1 MGEPLLPFSNQGA
14 KLQDNSTVE
23 PMAARTTDSSVVS
36 RAYQIEMFEASLHGN
51 TIVVV
56 C

>member
-1 MGEPLLPFSNQGA
+1 MSQFYLLKVTKRKLEVDTAEP
-14 KLQDNSTVE
+14 K
-23 PMAARTTDSSVVS
+23 MATQVTDSPFVS

>member
-1 MGEPLLPFSNQGA
+1 MGEPFLPFSNQEA
-14 KLQDNSTVE
+14 KLQDNGTVE
-23 PMAARTTDSSVVS
+23 PMAAQITDSSVVS
-36 RAYQIEMFEASLHGN
+36 RAYQIEMFQASLHGN